1 MRTNPV
7 TRALQYVALLLVV
20 TVFTAPTLWMILGVF
35 KRNVEHR
42 ARPPVLIPSD
52 PIGAASDTIRF
63 AFEGSPVPLDQVF
76 LNSVEQREGI
86 DFVVRDGTLVF
97 ERDLAKEQLGVGRW
111 TSMVFGIAGSYGKND
126 TVDVVYE
133 RNGRPAVAS
142 KLPFEVA
149 G

>member
-1 MRTNPV
+1 M
-7 TRALQYVALLLVV
+7 
-20 TVFTAPTLWMILGVF
+20 
-35 KRNVEHR
+35 NVSDGPR
-42 ARPPVLIPSD
+42 RSATFVRLPADVQRP
-52 PIGAASDTIRF
+52 F
-63 AFEGSPVPLDQVF
+63 QVF

-97 ERDLAKEQLGVGRW
+97 ERDLAKEELGVGRW
-111 TSMVFGIAGSYGKND
+111 TSMVFGIAGSYGTND